1 MVAVLIISVLL
12 SGVSLAIDAFAVSV
26 CDGMVFRNLNKVKA
40 VSIPLTFGIFQA
52 IMPIIGF
59 YIGTLFAQFEK
70 FDLYDHWIAFALLA
84 ILGGKMIFDGIKDL
98 KSKKAEEIEVKNFS
112 YVNVLI
118 QGVATSID
126 ALFFGFTLNTIIGG
140 LSPVQ
145 TWAWISVA
153 IIGVITFIISL
164 TGVIIGV
171 RVGKLFKEKASVAT
185 IVGGAILILL
195 AVKMVLSGYGLL
207 PF

>member
-153 IIGVITFIISL
+153 LIGVITFIISL
-164 TGVIIGV
+164 TGVIIGI

>member
-164 TGVIIGV
+164 TGV

>member
-145 TWAWISVA
+145 TWAWISVV

>member
-84 ILGGKMIFDGIKDL
+84 ILGVKMIFDGIKDL

-153 IIGVITFIISL
+153 LIGVITFIISL
-164 TGVIIGV
+164 TGVIIGI